1 MHSRVVGFIQRR
13 LKHVRGHGATA
24 GALCLARQGC
34 QPSQLALRPP
44 FLLRRFRL
52 IAAEDLEPPRRRQLA
67 TGVAQAWRGGGP
79 RQALLAGLLRG
90 TREVA
95 IGRRT
100 SRLTGDLC
108 RATKTADVVDAH
120 VALLAQDGDV
130 VLTSDVDD
138 LRPLLRTRG
147 ISAQVLRC

>member
-52 IAAEDLEPPRRRQLA
+52 IAAEDLEPVESALEPLADPEAQDRLRAPEAQDRLRAPEATSPRRGA
-67 TGVAQAWRGGGP
+67 
-79 RQALLAGLLRG
+79 
-90 TREVA
+90 
-95 IGRRT
+95 
-100 SRLTGDLC
+100 
-108 RATKTADVVDAH
+108 
-120 VALLAQDGDV
+120 
-130 VLTSDVDD
+130 
-138 LRPLLRTRG
+138 
-147 ISAQVLRC
+147 